1 MVQILKERNGGNILD
16 NDKQPTSKRPGK
28 KKMSTGQKIITG
40 VVSVLVILLIVSGV
54 VFYHY
59 FQSALKPLNP
69 KSEEVVQVDIPM
81 GASSKQIGSILQD
94 KKIVKNGSV
103 FNYYVKS
110 HNYSELRAGYYQ
122 LKASMTLNQVAK
134 RLQQGGTSEPIQSS
148 RGKVLIPEGAGIA
161 DIANK
166 ISSTTDFSKAEF
178 LSLMKNQS
186 YMKSLE
192 KRYPDLLSSSM
203 TSKGV
208 RYHLEGYLY
217 PATYIVNK
225 HMSLKGLVNQMV
237 AHTNDELSPYYKK
250 IKKQKLTVQQV
261 MTLASLVEREG
272 VSQSY
277 RRQIS
282 GVFFNRIAQ
291 GMPLQSDVAVEYA
304 IGHHKQHLSSKDL
317 QSDSPYNLYKFAG
330 YGPGPFNNPSMSA
343 IQAVL
348 NPSDRSKGYL
358 YFVANTKT
366 GKIYF
371 SKSLSEHNK
380 RVSSLSKVNN

>member
-1 MVQILKERNGGNILD
+1 
-16 NDKQPTSKRPGK
+16 
-28 KKMSTGQKIITG
+28 MSTGQKIITG

>member
-1 MVQILKERNGGNILD
+1 MD
-16 NDKQPTSKRPGK
+16 NDKQPTSTQPGK

-40 VVSVLVILLIVSGV
+40 VVSVLALLLIISGV
-54 VFYHY
+54 VFYNY
-59 FQSALKPLNP
+59 FHSALKPLNP
-69 KSEEVVQVDIPM
+69 KSQEVVQVDIPM

-103 FNYYVKS
+103 FNYFVKS
-110 HNYSELRAGYYQ
+110 HNYTNFRAGYYQ

-134 RLQQGGTSEPIQSS
+134 RLQQGGTSEPIQSTK
-148 RGKVLIPEGAGIA
+148 GKVLVQEGAGIA
-161 DIANK
+161 DIAKK
-166 ISSTTDFSKAEF
+166 ISSTTDFSQSEF
-178 LSLMKNQS
+178 LSLMKNQG
-186 YMKSLE
+186 YMKTLA
-192 KRYPDLLSSSM
+192 KQYPELLSSSM
-203 TSKGV
+203 ASKGV

-217 PATYIVNK
+217 PATYTVNK
-225 HMSLKGLVNQMV
+225 KMSLRGLVNQMV
-237 AHTNDELSPYYKK
+237 AHTNEELSPYYKK

-282 GVFFNRIAQ
+282 GVFFNRIDQ

-304 IGHHKQHLSSKDL
+304 IGHHKQHLSVKDL
-317 QSDSPYNLYKFAG
+317 QSDSPYNLYKFSG

-371 SKSLSEHNK
+371 SKTLSQHNQ
-380 RVSSLSKVNN
+380 RVASLSKVNN

>member
-1 MVQILKERNGGNILD
+1 MD
-16 NDKQPTSKRPGK
+16 NDKQPTSTQPGK

-40 VVSVLVILLIVSGV
+40 VVSVLALLLIISGV
-54 VFYHY
+54 VFYNY
-59 FQSALKPLNP
+59 FHSALKPLNP
-69 KSEEVVQVDIPM
+69 KSQEVVQVDIPM

-103 FNYYVKS
+103 FNYFVKS
-110 HNYSELRAGYYQ
+110 HNYTNFRAGYYQ

-134 RLQQGGTSEPIQSS
+134 RLQQGGTSEPIQSTK
-148 RGKVLIPEGAGIA
+148 GKVLVQEGAGIA
-161 DIANK
+161 DIAKK
-166 ISSTTDFSKAEF
+166 ISSTTDFSQSEF
-178 LSLMKNQS
+178 LSLMKNKG
-186 YMKSLE
+186 YMKTLA
-192 KRYPDLLSSSM
+192 KQYPELLSSSM

-217 PATYIVNK
+217 PATYTVNK
-225 HMSLKGLVNQMV
+225 KMSLKGLVNQMV
-237 AHTNDELSPYYKK
+237 AHTNEELSPYYKK

-282 GVFFNRIAQ
+282 GVFFNRIDQ

-304 IGHHKQHLSSKDL
+304 IGHHKQHLSVKDL
-317 QSDSPYNLYKFAG
+317 QSDSPYNLYKFSG

-371 SKSLSEHNK
+371 SKTLSEHNQ
-380 RVSSLSKVNN
+380 RVASLSKVNN

>member
-1 MVQILKERNGGNILD
+1 MD
-16 NDKQPTSKRPGK
+16 NDKQPTSKQPGK

-40 VVSVLVILLIVSGV
+40 VVSILVVLLVISGV
-54 VFYHY
+54 VFYRY

-69 KSEEVVQVDIPM
+69 KSQEVVQVDIPM
-81 GASSKQIGSILQD
+81 GASSKRIGSILQD

-110 HNYSELRAGYYQ
+110 HNYSNFRAGYYQ

-134 RLQQGGTSEPIQSS
+134 RLQQGGTSEPIQSTK
-148 RGKVLIPEGAGIA
+148 GKVLIQEGAGVA
-161 DIANK
+161 DVANN
-166 ISSTTDFSKAEF
+166 ISRTTDFSRAEF

-186 YMKSLE
+186 YMKTLA
-192 KRYPDLLSSSM
+192 KQYPDLLTSSM
-203 TSKGV
+203 ASKGV

-225 HMSLKGLVNQMV
+225 HMSLKSLVNQMV
-237 AHTNDELSPYYKK
+237 AHTNEELKPYYKK

-261 MTLASLVEREG
+261 LTLASLVEREG

-282 GVFFNRIAQ
+282 GVFFNRIET

-304 IGHHKQHLSSKDL
+304 IGHHKQHLSTKDL

-348 NPSDRSKGYL
+348 NPSDRSKGYI

-371 SKSLSEHNK
+371 SKTLAEHNK
-380 RVSSLSKVNN
+380 RVASLSKVNN

>member
-1 MVQILKERNGGNILD
+1 MD

-28 KKMSTGQKIITG
+28 KKMSTGQKIIAG
-40 VVSVLVILLIVSGV
+40 VVSILALLLIISGV
-54 VFYHY
+54 VFYNY
-59 FQSALKPLNP
+59 FQSALKPLDP
-69 KSEEVVQVDIPM
+69 KSQEVVQVDIPM
-81 GASSKQIGSILQD
+81 GASSKKIGSILQE
-94 KKIVKNGSV
+94 KKIVKSGSV

-110 HNYSELRAGYYQ
+110 HNYSDFRAGYYQ
-122 LKASMTLNQVAK
+122 LNASMTLNQVAK
-134 RLQQGGTSEPIQSS
+134 RLQQGGTSEPIQSTK
-148 RGKVLIPEGAGIA
+148 GKVLVTEGAGIA
-161 DIANK
+161 DIADK

-186 YMKSLE
+186 YMKTLE
-192 KRYPDLLSSSM
+192 KQYPSLLSSSM
-203 TSKGV
+203 ASKDV

-225 HMSLKGLVNQMV
+225 KMSLKSLVNQMV
-237 AHTNDELSPYYKK
+237 AHTNAELTPYYKK
-250 IKKQKLTVQQV
+250 IKKQKLSVQQV

-282 GVFFNRIAQ
+282 GVFFNRIDQ

-304 IGHHKQHLSSKDL
+304 IGHHKQHLSTKDL
-317 QSDSPYNLYKFAG
+317 QSNSPYNLYKFAG

-371 SKSLSEHNK
+371 SKTLSEHNK
-380 RVSSLSKVNN
+380 RVASLSKVNN

>member
-1 MVQILKERNGGNILD
+1 MD

-148 RGKVLIPEGAGIA
+148 KGKVLVTEGAGIA

-166 ISSTTDFSKAEF
+166 ISSTTDFSKSEF
-178 LSLMKNQS
+178 LSLMKNQA

-192 KRYPDLLSSSM
+192 KRYPKLLSSSM
-203 TSKGV
+203 ASKDV

-217 PATYIVNK
+217 PATYVVNK

-237 AHTNDELSPYYKK
+237 AHTNNELSPYYKK

-261 MTLASLVEREG
+261 LTLASLVEREG

-291 GMPLQSDVAVEYA
+291 RMPLQSDVAVEYA

-371 SKSLSEHNK
+371 SKTLSQHNK

>member
-1 MVQILKERNGGNILD
+1 
-16 NDKQPTSKRPGK
+16 
-28 KKMSTGQKIITG
+28 MSTGQKIITG
-40 VVSVLVILLIVSGV
+40 VVSILAVLLVISGI

-59 FQSALKPLNP
+59 FQSALKPLDP

-110 HNYSELRAGYYQ
+110 HNYSGLRAGYYQ

-134 RLQQGGTSEPIQSS
+134 RLQQGGTSEPIQSTK
-148 RGKVLIPEGAGIA
+148 GKVLIPEGAGIA
-161 DIANK
+161 DVANK
-166 ISSTTDFSKAEF
+166 ISSTTDFSKGEF

-192 KRYPDLLSSSM
+192 KQYPNLLSSSM
-203 TSKGV
+203 AAKDV

-225 HMSLKGLVNQMV
+225 HMSLKSLVNQMV

-250 IKKQKLTVQQV
+250 IKKQNLTVQQV
-261 MTLASLVEREG
+261 LTLASLVEREG

-282 GVFFNRIAQ
+282 GVFFNRIDQ

-304 IGHHKQHLSSKDL
+304 IGHHKQHLSAKDL

-343 IQAVL
+343 IKAVL

-371 SKSLSEHNK
+371 SKTLAEHNK
-380 RVSSLSKVNN
+380 RVDSLSKVNN

>member
-1 MVQILKERNGGNILD
+1 
-16 NDKQPTSKRPGK
+16 
-28 KKMSTGQKIITG
+28 MSTGQKIITG
-40 VVSVLVILLIVSGV
+40 VVSVLALLLIISGV
-54 VFYHY
+54 VFYNY
-59 FQSALKPLNP
+59 FHSALKPLNP
-69 KSEEVVQVDIPM
+69 KSQEVVQVDIPM

-103 FNYYVKS
+103 FNYFVKS
-110 HNYSELRAGYYQ
+110 HNYTNFRAGYYQ

-134 RLQQGGTSEPIQSS
+134 RLQQGGTSEPIQSTK
-148 RGKVLIPEGAGIA
+148 GKVLVQEGAGIA
-161 DIANK
+161 DIAKK
-166 ISSTTDFSKAEF
+166 ISSTTDFSQSEF
-178 LSLMKNQS
+178 LSLMKNKG
-186 YMKSLE
+186 YMKTLA
-192 KRYPDLLSSSM
+192 KQYPELLSSSM

-217 PATYIVNK
+217 PATYTVNK
-225 HMSLKGLVNQMV
+225 KMSLKGLVNQMV
-237 AHTNDELSPYYKK
+237 AHTNEELSPYYKK

-282 GVFFNRIAQ
+282 GVFFNRIDQ

-304 IGHHKQHLSSKDL
+304 IGHHKQHLSVKDL
-317 QSDSPYNLYKFAG
+317 QSDSPYNLYKFSG

-371 SKSLSEHNK
+371 SKTLSEHNQ
-380 RVSSLSKVNN
+380 RVASLSKVNN

>member
-1 MVQILKERNGGNILD
+1 MD
-16 NDKQPTSKRPGK
+16 NDKRTSKQPGK

-40 VVSVLVILLIVSGV
+40 VVSILAVLLIISGV
-54 VFYHY
+54 VFYNY
-59 FQSALKPLNP
+59 FQSALKPLDP
-69 KSEEVVQVDIPM
+69 KSSEVVQVDIPM
-81 GASSKQIGSILQD
+81 GASSKRIGSILQD

-110 HNYSELRAGYYQ
+110 HNYADFRAGYYQ
-122 LKASMTLNQVAK
+122 LNASMTLNQVAK
-134 RLQQGGTSEPIQSS
+134 RLQQGGTSEPIQS
-148 RGKVLIPEGAGIA
+148 RKGKVLVQEGAGIA
-161 DIANK
+161 DIANN

-178 LSLMKNQS
+178 LSLMKDQT
-186 YMKSLE
+186 YMKALE
-192 KRYPDLLSSSM
+192 KQYPALLSSSM
-203 TSKGV
+203 ATKQV

-217 PATYIVNK
+217 PATYIVNR
-225 HMSLKGLVNQMV
+225 HMSLKQLVNQMV
-237 AHTNDELSPYYKK
+237 AHTNDELTPYYKQ

-261 MTLASLVEREG
+261 LTLSSLVEREG
-272 VSQSY
+272 VSQAY
-277 RRQIS
+277 RRQIA
-282 GVFFNRIAQ
+282 GVFFNRIDQ

-304 IGHHKQHLSSKDL
+304 IGHHKEHLSTKDL
-317 QSDSPYNLYKFAG
+317 QSNSPYNLYKFAG

-348 NPSDRSKGYL
+348 KPSKRSQGYL

-371 SKSLSEHNK
+371 SKTLAEHNK

>member
-1 MVQILKERNGGNILD
+1 MD

>member
-1 MVQILKERNGGNILD
+1 MD
-16 NDKQPTSKRPGK
+16 NDKQPASKRPGK
-28 KKMSTGQKIITG
+28 KKMSTGQKIIAG
-40 VVSVLVILLIVSGV
+40 VVSVLAVLLIISGV
-54 VFYHY
+54 VFYNY
-59 FQSALKPLNP
+59 FQSALKPLDP
-69 KSEEVVQVDIPM
+69 KSQEVVQVDIPM

-94 KKIVKNGSV
+94 KRIVKSGSV

-110 HNYSELRAGYYQ
+110 HNYSDFRAGYYQ
-122 LKASMTLNQVAK
+122 LNASMTLNQVAK
-134 RLQQGGTSEPIQSS
+134 RLQQGGTSEPIQSTK
-148 RGKVLIPEGAGIA
+148 GKVLVTEGAGIA
-161 DIANK
+161 DIADK
-166 ISSTTDFSKAEF
+166 IASTTDFSKAEF
-178 LSLMKNQS
+178 LSLMKDQA
-186 YMKSLE
+186 YMKTLE
-192 KRYPDLLSSSM
+192 KQYPSLLSSSM
-203 TSKGV
+203 AAKNV

-225 HMSLKGLVNQMV
+225 KMSLKSLVNQMV
-237 AHTNDELSPYYKK
+237 AHTNEELTPYYKK
-250 IKKQKLTVQQV
+250 IKKEKLSVQQV
-261 MTLASLVEREG
+261 LTLASLVEREG

-282 GVFFNRIAQ
+282 GVFFNRIDQ

-304 IGHHKQHLSSKDL
+304 IGHHKQHLSTKDL
-317 QSDSPYNLYKFAG
+317 QSNSPYNLYKFAG

-371 SKSLSEHNK
+371 SKTLSQHNK
-380 RVSSLSKVNN
+380 RVASLSKVNN